1 MQHYGQFSGL
11 IYENRKKGGNY
22 MKKKIIIT
30 IAALLAVFMLGISAG
45 ALILNSGIGISTG
58 HVIITGNGTCFLVRD
73 NTPIRLSDYSES
85 RNVLPELK
93 SGDKVLV
100 IHDAIAESYPASTLC
115 RLCIKTGDGSISD
128 IPGEVISSLTELG
141 WLGSDSPESPLVFSD
156 EPVFIG
162 NENANFSISVPEGW
176 SYETDESG
184 LLSEYKFY
192 SMRIFLSSDPE
203 NAVVVDCTDTFVTC
217 GTGLRTEEVSVNGY
231 SASMGIYEGD
241 SAFSYISFDNTPGH
255 YLILNYAD
263 GPWWQKHKEE
273 VREILST
280 LKIADGILFR
290 EEALAI
296 AKKQAKGEYKQAY
309 NEYSCADGVW
319 TFNFETEETAQSIKI
334 DKNGNILYNA
344 KT

>member
-1 MQHYGQFSGL
+1 
-11 IYENRKKGGNY
+11 
-22 MKKKIIIT
+22 MKKKTIIT
-30 IAALLAVFMLGISAG
+30 VAVILAVFILGISAG
-45 ALILNSGIGISTG
+45 ALVINSGLGISTG
-58 HVIITGNGTCFLVRD
+58 QVLITGNGTCFLIRD

-85 RNVLPELK
+85 RNILPELEN
-93 SGDKVLV
+93 GDRVLV
-100 IHDAIAESYPASTLC
+100 IHGAIAESYPASTLC
-115 RLCIKTGDGSISD
+115 MRCIKTGDGSISD
-128 IPGEVISSLTELG
+128 IPEEVISSLTELG
-141 WLGSDSPESPLVFSD
+141 WLGSDAPESTLVFSD
-156 EPVFIG
+156 KPVYMG
-162 NENANFSISVPEGW
+162 NENANFSISVPDGW

-184 LLSEYKFY
+184 MLSEYRFF

-203 NAVVVDCTDTFVTC
+203 NAIVIDCTDTFAVC
-217 GTGLRTEEVSVNGY
+217 GTGLRTEEISVNGY

-241 SAFSYISFDNTPGH
+241 STFSYISFDDTPGH

-263 GPWWQKHKEE
+263 GPWWQKHKED

-296 AKKQAKGEYKQAY
+296 AKEHAKGEYKPAY
-309 NEYSCADGVW
+309 NEYSCENGVW